1 MGGGYPYS
9 TAEGILAEYRA
20 GVLMQE
26 KGYAV
31 VARNVNYPK
40 VGELDLVCLKG
51 KLLVVVEVKYRSGD
65 EAGDPIEAVTP
76 SKIKK
81 ICRATEKFIAENS
94 FYDYDVRF
102 DVISFRDGVPEH
114 IEDAFYGVWGV

>member
-9 TAEGILAEYRA
+9 AAEGILAEYQA
-20 GVLMQE
+20 GEMMRE
-26 KGYAV
+26 KGYTV
-31 VARNVNYPK
+31 IARNVNYPK
-40 VGELDLVCLKG
+40 IGELDLVCLKDG
-51 KLLVVVEVKYRSGD
+51 LLVIVEVKYRSGD
-65 EAGDPIEAVTP
+65 VAGDPIEAVTP

-81 ICRATEKFIAENS
+81 LCRAAEKFIEENS

-102 DVISFRDGVPEH
+102 DVVSFKDGVPEH